1 MTQQQYDEYLEHLRN
16 EHLQLDKAISIL
28 EMDPQKYYDAISELK
43 KKKLK
48 LKDEIEGF
56 KSQLI
61 WNYAYWVIHT
71 SVLEVIR

>member
-28 EMDPQKYYDAISELK
+28 EMDPQKYYEAISELK

-48 LKDEIEGF
+48 VKDQIYLTEGKHHETQDF
-56 KSQLI
+56 KTL
-61 WNYAYWVIHT
+61 N
-71 SVLEVIR
+71 R

>member
-28 EMDPQKYYDAISELK
+28 EMDPQKYYEAISELK

-48 LKDEIEGF
+48 VKDQIYLTEGKHNDTQNF
-56 KSQLI
+56 KTL
-61 WNYAYWVIHT
+61 N
-71 SVLEVIR
+71 R

>member
-28 EMDPQKYYDAISELK
+28 EMDPQKYYEAISELK

-48 LKDEIEGF
+48 VKDKIYLTEG
-56 KSQLI
+56 KHHDI
-61 WNYAYWVIHT
+61 KNHT
-71 SVLEVIR
+71 IING

>member
-28 EMDPQKYYDAISELK
+28 EMDPQKYYEAISELK

-48 LKDEIEGF
+48 VKDQIYLTEGKHYETQDF
-56 KSQLI
+56 KTL
-61 WNYAYWVIHT
+61 N
-71 SVLEVIR
+71 R